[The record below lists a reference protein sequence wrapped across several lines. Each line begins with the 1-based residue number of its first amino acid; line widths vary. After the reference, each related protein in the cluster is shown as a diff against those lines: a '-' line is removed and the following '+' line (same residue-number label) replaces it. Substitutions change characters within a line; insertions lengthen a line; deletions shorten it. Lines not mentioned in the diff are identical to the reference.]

1 MDAIILK
8 TLQLEEK
15 MQKKLLLSLWFI
27 LCSFSYALIPTV
39 TVEPV
44 VGYERVTKT
53 QPILYTKDRMLYGIR
68 MIAGIPL
75 VSAEGEYTHASD
87 TGSFPTLGTD
97 TSDTQDRIK
106 LGIRS
111 TYRMGLLSVFVR
123 GGGQATR
130 NTYSET
136 VASVTT
142 TTVSPV
148 KYWPYLGGGLRFHMS
163 RNLALTGDI
172 VTIFRNFPNMN
183 DNDYQVTAGLTLSYP

>member
-1 MDAIILK
+1 
-8 TLQLEEK
+8 
-15 MQKKLLLSLWFI
+15 MQKTLLLSLWLI
-27 LCSFSYALIPTV
+27 WSSFGYALTPTI

-53 QPILYTKDRMLYGIR
+53 QPIIYSKDRMLYGVR
-68 MIAGIPL
+68 MIAGIPFI
-75 VSAEGEYTHASD
+75 SAEAEYTHASD
-87 TGSFPTLGTD
+87 TTSFPILGTD
-97 TSDTQDRIK
+97 STDTQDRIK

-111 TYRMGLLSVFVR
+111 TYRVGFLSVFVR

-136 VASVTT
+136 IASVTT

-183 DNDYQVTAGLTLSYP
+183 DNDYQVTAGLTISYP